1 MVASVTFINTQYIS
15 AFSLLNAVIVTETHL
30 NKLNKS
36 RNLLDRYSDIF
47 RSLRRVG
54 FP

>member
-1 MVASVTFINTQYIS
+1 MVVLVTFINAQYIS
-15 AFSLLNAVIVTETHL
+15 AFALFNAVTVTETYL
-30 NKLNKS
+30 NKLNSS